1 LSFVTYALLICF
13 IILIHSRLCISEFQT
28 IAVSPPVGSTGNI
41 KVRSRHANQRI
52 LSADRNVLDITQRE
66 IVASVLV
73 ADSVTASSTTHHSK
87 LSISSLVINIVAD
100 LCPHG
105 MMPLAYGLSQGSS
118 GPTGFIPAVLLI
130 ALFGSMSAYTM
141 LSYAE
146 LSKATESRN
155 IGELWGKLISEKTKW
170 VIDLSIFALCFGCC
184 VFYSAFM
191 GDIFTSF
198 SSAVGLGGLL
208 TKRWFVLISM
218 STGILL
224 PLCLLEDLSA
234 LQFSSIMGVV
244 GIAYT
249 VLFHLIRLIDGSY
262 QPNSDMLYHVL
273 DKMQPSF
280 PSPKMKAWNMHS
292 GSLVLI
298 NMFCVAFLS
307 HYNSINYYEEFDNP
321 NNGRYTTAVCLGFGL
336 SMAVFT
342 CMMFSGYFLFGSSCQ
357 PLLLNNFPTTADSLA
372 SIARLATGLAITF
385 AYPLMFAGLKSS
397 MVSLLEFAM
406 SRGSSSSA
414 KLEEIVAVHGEDG
427 SVKLE
432 EVVAVHGEDGGPTV
446 AKSMKDASVVIVLS
460 VITAIAVQCSE
471 EDVSIV
477 LGIVGSVLGCFVAYA
492 LPGVLKLALMR
503 QRKRSNLPNNKY
515 EVAYNHA
522 LVALGAIFGGLGVW
536 ITFSTDPHS

>member
-1 LSFVTYALLICF
+1 MSFVTYALLICLSVLLF
-13 IILIHSRLCISEFQT
+13 SRSCISEFQT
-28 IAVSPPVGSTGNI
+28 IAVSPIVGSTGNI
-41 KVRSRHANQRI
+41 RSRHANHRI
-52 LSADRNVLDITQRE
+52 LSADRNVLDRRQRKVE
-66 IVASVLV
+66 TSILV
-73 ADSVTASSTTHHSK
+73 ADSLTASSTTHHSK
-87 LSISSLVINIVAD
+87 LSIRGLVINIVAD

-155 IGELWGKLISEKTKW
+155 IGELWGKLISEQTKW

-191 GDIFTSF
+191 GDIFTSL
-198 SSAVGLGGLL
+198 SSAAGFGGLFA
-208 TKRWFVLISM
+208 KRWFVLVSM

-249 VLFHLIRLIDGSY
+249 VLFHFIRFIDGSY
-262 QPNSDMLYHVL
+262 QPNSDMLNHVL
-273 DKMQPSF
+273 DKMRPNF
-280 PSPKMKAWNMHS
+280 PSPKIKAWSIHS

-321 NNGRYTTAVCLGFGL
+321 SNGRYTIAVCLGFGL

-385 AYPLMFAGLKSS
+385 AYPLMFAGLKTS
-397 MVSLLEFAM
+397 MVSLLEFSM
-406 SRGSSSSA
+406 SRSSSSSN
-414 KLEEIVAVHGEDG
+414 KPKEIVAAVDGDGEDKSMG
-427 SVKLE
+427 I
-432 EVVAVHGEDGGPTV
+432 VVAVDGEGGVPKV
-446 AKSMKDASVVIVLS
+446 AKSVKDASVVIVLS
-460 VITAIAVQCSE
+460 AITAIAVQCSE

-492 LPGVLKLALMR
+492 LPGILKLALMR

-522 LVALGAIFGGLGVW
+522 LVALGVIFGGLGVW
-536 ITFSTDPHS
+536 ITFNTDPHS